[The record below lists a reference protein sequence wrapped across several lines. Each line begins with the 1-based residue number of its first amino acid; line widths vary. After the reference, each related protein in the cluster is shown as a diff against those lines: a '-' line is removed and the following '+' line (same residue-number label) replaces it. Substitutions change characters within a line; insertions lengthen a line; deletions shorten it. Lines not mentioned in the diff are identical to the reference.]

1 MKVAEPLLLDT
12 CAVIYLSLAERLK
25 PDTVLAINNAAKSN
39 SLFVSPITAW
49 EIVKSKK
56 RDKVALT
63 DDPFTFFNEFIETSN
78 SSLCELNAEIMIKS
92 WLLPGQFHKDPMD
105 RIIVATARQFDLTL
119 VTSDRAILAYGQQ
132 GHVKTLAC

>member
-1 MKVAEPLLLDT
+1 MKISDPLLLDT
-12 CAVIYLSLAERLK
+12 CAVIYLSLASGMK
-25 PDTVLAINNAAKSN
+25 PETVLALKNAAESN
-39 SLFVSPITAW
+39 RLFVSPITAW

-56 RDKVALT
+56 RDKIALT
-63 DDPFTFFNEFIETSN
+63 DDPLTFFSEFIENSN
-78 SSLCELNAEIMIKS
+78 SSLCELNAEILIKS